1 MDSGP
6 SSKLPTLKRVGGR
19 RKSKG
24 GGRGR
29 GKGKGG
35 QEFENDVGEHQKS
48 DGRRI
53 SVEGYPQE
61 LEADGDSV
69 LDELSEAAESECAQ
83 SVGASESRR
92 DCLDES
98 RRGSVRHSVASFHST
113 DQDLNDD
120 ERDPHHHS
128 QNNGE
133 SPGHNGNGVLA
144 QNQMQPPPVEA
155 EGSPP
160 PDDFAPSISSFQ
172 QHVSCS
178 TMVQNFDDRS
188 RPGSPIVSPKAPSS
202 RPASP
207 IVSPKATLSPS
218 SHSAHGGASN
228 PRGRMSPNSNAQ
240 DRIDA
245 DLSAALNEKA
255 SFSSPDNSPVHGPF
269 SGEVQI
275 MSTPERTMSRE
286 ESHGSHH
293 DPNRSQSSSPVR
305 SGHPMTTTESPSQ
318 SPVQRGL
325 GALAGRYDSSAAA
338 GGSGGRPSA
347 SSAERSPGTRSSVA
361 SSHHHTLS
369 PPGGGMPKHSLASG
383 KVRALNLRHGIRGR
397 HGNRMSD
404 VSSSQSPQAKVSPF
418 AEFVQ
423 APPMKADRRGSRS
436 GRSHDKTPPSSGS
449 NKRRGSREGAMID
462 ASPAKTPSPVG
473 GRPQTPMT
481 GKSNKSQKS
490 NLSFGSARPESFKA
504 GKAFK
509 HHIHEE
515 GAGSDDT
522 NTDSEGDHD
531 NYQQQV
537 DESYDE
543 SHVMATSNAESP
555 TDSDDSD
562 QPRRRAMRRRS
573 SIEADN
579 EENEETSESEES
591 SESDQKGTDDSSDDD
606 GTPYR
611 YVENQKLDKKKI
623 KIIILNYKKA

>member
-1 MDSGP
+1 
-6 SSKLPTLKRVGGR
+6 
-19 RKSKG
+19 
-24 GGRGR
+24 
-29 GKGKGG
+29 
-35 QEFENDVGEHQKS
+35 
-48 DGRRI
+48 
-53 SVEGYPQE
+53 
-61 LEADGDSV
+61 
-69 LDELSEAAESECAQ
+69 
-83 SVGASESRR
+83 
-92 DCLDES
+92 
-98 RRGSVRHSVASFHST
+98 
-113 DQDLNDD
+113 
-120 ERDPHHHS
+120 
-128 QNNGE
+128 
-133 SPGHNGNGVLA
+133 
-144 QNQMQPPPVEA
+144 
-155 EGSPP
+155 
-160 PDDFAPSISSFQ
+160 
-172 QHVSCS
+172 
-178 TMVQNFDDRS
+178 
-188 RPGSPIVSPKAPSS
+188 
-202 RPASP
+202 
-207 IVSPKATLSPS
+207 
-218 SHSAHGGASN
+218 
-228 PRGRMSPNSNAQ
+228 
-240 DRIDA
+240 
-245 DLSAALNEKA
+245 
-255 SFSSPDNSPVHGPF
+255 
-269 SGEVQI
+269 
-275 MSTPERTMSRE
+275 
-286 ESHGSHH
+286 
-293 DPNRSQSSSPVR
+293 
-305 SGHPMTTTESPSQ
+305 
-318 SPVQRGL
+318 
-325 GALAGRYDSSAAA
+325 
-338 GGSGGRPSA
+338 
-347 SSAERSPGTRSSVA
+347 
-361 SSHHHTLS
+361 
-369 PPGGGMPKHSLASG
+369 MPKHSLASG

-522 NTDSEGDHD
+522 NTDSEGGDHD
-531 NYQQQV
+531 DDYQQRV

-611 YVENQKLDKKKI
+611 YVENQKLDFVLI
-623 KIIILNYKKA
+623 KIIINYKKA